1 MSQQSKHISQ
11 ATIIGQRPPTTWQEY
26 ARDCRCVFGG
36 GYRTAQEREIFHHG
50 IQTAFNAVEADM
62 PPLALCKRADANQAK
77 ATLCD
82 ELAKALRDVV
92 GRVKACAE
100 GADQYAELIA
110 VARQGDVVIAEYEK
124 MNDPT

>member
-62 PPLALCKRADANQAK
+62 PPFALCKRADANQAK

-82 ELAKALRDVV
+82 EMEKALRLSATWFASYALDHPGCDVP
-92 GRVKACAE
+92 
-100 GADQYAELIA
+100 AD
-110 VARQGDVVIAEYEK
+110 DVTNALAEYEK
-124 MNDPT
+124 LKEAK